1 MIERVAPEEKEALE
15 KSVQNVA
22 GYVLLLA
29 QDDVAMTHADAKKK
43 VEQGLQ
49 KFPRNE
55 EYLAL
60 KKQLADHPVEKP
72 DIELLATKKKEC
84 LVQTVSR

>member
-15 KSVQNVA
+15 KSIENTTE
-22 GYVLLLA
+22 YLLLLA
-29 QDDVAMTHADAKKK
+29 QDDVAMTHASAKKK

-55 EYLAL
+55 EFLAM
-60 KKQLADHPVEKP
+60 KKQLADHPSEKP
-72 DIELLATKKKEC
+72 DIELLASKKKEC
-84 LVQTVSR
+84 LAQIVLR